1 MNHLLYIQ
9 SVLGTVTMIL
19 CVIITIPIL
28 TSLYNSKLPNEVT
41 MSKQHCLRND
51 LTMSKF
57 KIRFIYLTIKPL

>member
-41 MSKQHCLRND
+41 ISK
-51 LTMSKF
+51 
-57 KIRFIYLTIKPL
+57 